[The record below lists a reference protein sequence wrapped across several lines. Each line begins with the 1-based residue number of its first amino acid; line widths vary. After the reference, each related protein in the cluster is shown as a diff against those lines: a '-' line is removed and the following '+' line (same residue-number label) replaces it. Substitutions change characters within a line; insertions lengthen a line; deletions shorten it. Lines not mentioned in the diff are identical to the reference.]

1 MKCLGATKHQDSST
15 IYRPTISVSLCTVC
29 MIYVHHNMTIH
40 VLLPSLLMFA
50 YVCCIRYT
58 FAFLVQSTTVSVQ
71 VKFSIKTALT
81 SNMLPF
87 GLFLRVLFFICKV
100 FAMCSGLSNS
110 LKRPWKLDVEDG
122 NCNSFGISKGRPL
135 YGNSFERFGSG
146 KNCSFLTWILSTQT
160 IYTICLS

>member
-87 GLFLRVLFFICKV
+87 ALIKDVTCCLFCEFVFHLFFC
-100 FAMCSGLSNS
+100 AALASPT
-110 LKRPWKLDVEDG
+110 R
-122 NCNSFGISKGRPL
+122 SKGH
-135 YGNSFERFGSG
+135 GNLMLRMATATWDLQAALRKFFRKVWLS
-146 KNCSFLTWILSTQT
+146 KNCSFLT
-160 IYTICLS
+160 